1 MVQHSL
7 WKFLEE
13 VRVEARKEK
22 MEMEEQRL
30 LDEGWRKGS
39 GWS

>member
-1 MVQHSL
+1 MMQH
-7 WKFLEE
+7 WFWTFFEE

-30 LDEGWRKGS
+30 LEEGWRKGS
-39 GWS
+39 GWF